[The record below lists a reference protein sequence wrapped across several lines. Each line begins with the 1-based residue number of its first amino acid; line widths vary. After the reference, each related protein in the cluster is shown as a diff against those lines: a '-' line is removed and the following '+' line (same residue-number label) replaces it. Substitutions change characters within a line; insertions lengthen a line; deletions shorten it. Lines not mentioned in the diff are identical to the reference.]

1 MPEPVREDPARFADP
16 IIGWRAWHLRRTAE
30 GPALVAATSGRGDWP
45 ARQAFV
51 ARCRVGAHSAASG
64 PDPSPHGSPV
74 LGCTCGIYASDAL
87 ESLIAPGRRFPPVP
101 VLGTVSL
108 WGRVIEHRA
117 GWRAE
122 FAYPDRLRLVC
133 VVCLSRGTGS
143 GIPERV
149 VEMRVGPGGSGSKIE
164 PLCAAHVAG
173 RAASGTRL
181 YRSAHD
187 VQAELLSRYAVD
199 LLPFEAIEHVLHGT
213 PVPRPRVV
221 AAPAPAVRPW
231 LSEAAIAEAASAVPT
246 RAPVLP
252 DDGARPSAPSVPPTL
267 VAPTTPSRPPLRT
280 RALDVGQRIVSAV
293 LTVVFWV
300 FMAWWGCSDMIV
312 TVDGP

>member
-1 MPEPVREDPARFADP
+1 MPEPFHEDPALFIDP
-16 IIGWRAWHLRRTAE
+16 IVGWRAWHLRRTAE
-30 GPALVAATSGRGDWP
+30 GPALVAATTGRGTWP
-45 ARQAFV
+45 ARRAFD
-51 ARCRVGAHSAASG
+51 ARCRPNRRSVAGA
-64 PDPSPHGSPV
+64 PDPSPHRSPV
-74 LGCTCGIYASDAL
+74 LGCTCGIYASDTL
-87 ESLIAPGRRFPPVP
+87 GSLIVPGRPFPPVP

-133 VVCLSRGTGS
+133 VACLSRGAGP

-149 VEMRVGPGGSGSKIE
+149 VEMRAGAGGSGSRIE
-164 PLCAAHVAG
+164 PLCAAHLAG
-173 RAASGTRL
+173 REGSGTRVL
-181 YRSAHD
+181 RPARD

-199 LLPFEAIEHVLHGT
+199 LLPFETIEHLFHRA
-213 PVPRPRVV
+213 PASRPRVV
-221 AAPAPAVRPW
+221 PAPAPAVRPW

-246 RAPVLP
+246 PAPVLP
-252 DDGARPSAPSVPPTL
+252 DDGAGTSTPSVPPTL
-267 VAPTTPSRPPLRT
+267 VAPTSPSRPPLRT